1 MSIPSPTGEDT
12 YFEVAAI
19 HLARPSRDHLLFV
32 SGMSDSDKTP
42 IKGASDVRDQISE
55 FLGLPT
61 SEAAERLSGLESEKA
76 LAILRSITA
85 SQAREILAAMT
96 DRSRQALLAA
106 STAENRRQW
115 AEQDHY
121 PEGTVGRLMEAPIGV
136 FRPEDTIGQT
146 IETLRGL
153 VTQAFITYGF
163 VTDESGKLVGVI
175 TMRDLLFSAHDVKL
189 RDVMLTKPFSLQAD
203 AVLVDAMKA
212 VLNRHYP
219 VYPVCDE
226 AGKLL
231 GLLRGQEMFEAQA
244 IELSAQAGSMVGVEK
259 EERVTTPWF
268 RSLKFRHPWLQL
280 NLLTA
285 FVAAFVVG
293 IFENTIEQIVVL
305 AVFLPVL
312 AGQSGNTGCQALA
325 VTLRGMTLGE
335 IKPGKEKLLVLKE
348 GFLGLLNGSLVGI
361 TAGLGMFVYATMQKN
376 PDAIKLG
383 FVVFLAMIGACIIS
397 GICGALIPQILK
409 KLGADPATASSI
421 FLTTFTDVAS
431 MGAFLGLA
439 TIMIL

>member
-1 MSIPSPTGEDT
+1 MSDPTPSPAAQ
-12 YFEVAAI
+12 EV
-19 HLARPSRDHLLFV
+19 
-32 SGMSDSDKTP
+32 
-42 IKGASDVRDQISE
+42 DVRDLVSD
-55 FLGLPT
+55 FLSL
-61 SEAAERLSGLESEKA
+61 SKEEAATRLSELEPQRA
-76 LAILRSITA
+76 LALLRSITP
-85 SQAREILAAMT
+85 SQTREILSALP
-96 DRSRQALLAA
+96 DLRRQNLLASA
-106 STAENRRQW
+106 TPENRRQW
-115 AEQDHY
+115 AEQAQY
-121 PEGTVGRLMEAPIGV
+121 PEASVGRLMEAPIGV
-136 FRPEDTIGQT
+136 FRPEDTIAQT
-146 IETLRGL
+146 IETLRQL
-153 VTQAFITYGF
+153 VSQAFITYGF
-163 VTDESGKLVGVI
+163 VTDADGKLVGVI
-175 TMRDLLFSAHDVKL
+175 TMRDLLFSAPDLKL
-189 RDVMLTKPFSLQAD
+189 KDVMLTRPFSLQAD
-203 AVLVDAMKA
+203 ADLVDAMKA

-219 VYPVCDE
+219 VYPVCDSE
-226 AGKLL
+226 GRLV

-259 EERVTTPWF
+259 EERVSTPWY

-293 IFENTIEQIVVL
+293 IFEHTIEQIVVL

-335 IKPGKEKLLVLKE
+335 IKSGKEKLLILKE

-361 TAGLGMFVYATMQKN
+361 TAGLGMYVYATMQKN
-376 PDAIKLG
+376 PDALMLG
-383 FVVFLAMIGACIIS
+383 FVVFLAMIGACVIS

-439 TIMIL
+439 TLLILK